1 MAIDSRVK
9 ELCRGKN
16 MTLADIAEKIG
27 VSASSL
33 SQIMKGNP
41 TLSKLQDIAS
51 ALDVSVAELFEPQD
65 EAQLVGRCPHCGK
78 PIKIKVE

>member
-9 ELCRGKN
+9 ELCRDKN
-16 MTLADIAEKIG
+16 MTLADIAERIG

-41 TLSKLQDIAS
+41 PLSKVQDIAS
-51 ALDVSVAELFEPQD
+51 ALDVSVAELFAPQPTNTIT
-65 EAQLVGRCPHCGK
+65 CPKCGTVLE
-78 PIKIKVE
+78 IKEKE